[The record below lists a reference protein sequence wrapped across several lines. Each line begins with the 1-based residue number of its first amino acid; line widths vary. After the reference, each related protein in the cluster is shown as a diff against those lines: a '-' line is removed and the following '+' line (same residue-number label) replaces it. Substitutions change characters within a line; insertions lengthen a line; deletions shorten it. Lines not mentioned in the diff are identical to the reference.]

1 MLVYFIPQNSLP
13 RPVGTGY
20 PETSLAPLYILFML
34 HLYYSPTYPVG
45 PANECLQKIRRT
57 GYVVFVLE

>member
-1 MLVYFIPQNSLP
+1 MELFLIQEYDTSISLCI
-13 RPVGTGY
+13 T
-20 PETSLAPLYILFML
+20 PLWYYYILFML